1 MKDIAIF
8 GAGGFGR
15 EVLTLI
21 QNINAVEE
29 IWNVIGFFADGEPI
43 GKHVH
48 GFPILGG
55 TKELNDWKT
64 PLNIV
69 FAIGTPKAVKAISS
83 NITNP
88 QIAFPQIIHPSVI
101 FGDRSSVRLGKG
113 CIICANTVLTCD
125 IKIGDFVIMNL
136 SCTVGHDA
144 EIGNYSAFMPTC
156 NISGYATVGECVYC
170 GTGVNII
177 DRTSIGDDSI
187 IGAGAVVTKP
197 IPSDCTAVGVPARV
211 I

>member
-21 QNINAVEE
+21 QNINQIENT
-29 IWNVIGFFADGEPI
+29 WNVIGFFADGEPI
-43 GKHVH
+43 GRLVH
-48 GFPILGG
+48 GLPIIGG
-55 TKELNDWKT
+55 IKELNDWKT

-69 FAIGTPKAVKAISS
+69 VAIGTPKAVKTISNS
-83 NITNP
+83 ITNP
-88 QIAFPQIIHPSVI
+88 QIAFPQLIHPSVI
-101 FGDRSSVRLGKG
+101 FGDRSSIRLGKG

-125 IKIGDFVIMNL
+125 ITIGDFVIMNL

-177 DRTSIGDDSI
+177 DRTSIGDDSV